1 MLGAQPLQV
10 SKKTEKFLWKV
21 VRKSKRRI
29 VTAGSRRVGPDTGV
43 CFMEYRRQVAMR
55 RDGDDFVIAFQPDD
69 IVVFRNK
76 DADALRK
83 VCRSIRWQIV
93 SDKTGEADE
102 PESTRN

>member
-1 MLGAQPLQV
+1 
-10 SKKTEKFLWKV
+10 
-21 VRKSKRRI
+21 
-29 VTAGSRRVGPDTGV
+29 
-43 CFMEYRRQVAMR
+43 MEYRRQVAMR

-93 SDKTGEADE
+93 SDTTGEADE